1 MNFLINANICDSS
14 TVELAKELRREFS
27 KIAEQLSGDYGGSIE
42 NLWIDLEL
50 SEMSMLAFGK
60 PPKPFRYQKRVSG
73 APRMGLPAIP
83 DSYNV
88 GHYSVRP
95 DFEFIKKNTIE
106 QNINYIV
113 GLIYN
118 STEVLLSK
126 QKKLGG
132 FDAARFRDAFFSAC
146 VSLGYRIHDEIL

>member
-1 MNFLINANICDSS
+1 MKVLINANICDSNK
-14 TVELAKELRREFS
+14 VGLAKELRPEFS
-27 KIAEQLSGDYGGSIE
+27 KIAEKLTGDYGGSIE

-50 SEMSMLAFGK
+50 SEMSILAFGK

-73 APRMGLPAIP
+73 ASRMGLPAVP
-83 DSYNV
+83 DYYNV

-95 DFEFIKKNTIE
+95 DFEFLKENTTE

-113 GLIYN
+113 SLIYN

-132 FDAARFRDAFFSAC
+132 FDATRFRDTFFSAC
-146 VSLGYRIHDEIL
+146 VILGYKINNEIL

>member
-1 MNFLINANICDSS
+1 MKVLINANICDSS

-27 KIAEQLSGDYGGSIE
+27 KIAEKLSGDYGGSIE

-73 APRMGLPAIP
+73 ASRMGLPAVP

-95 DFEFIKKNTIE
+95 DFEFIKKSTIE

-132 FDAARFRDAFFSAC
+132 FDATRFRGAFSSAC
-146 VSLGYRIHDEIL
+146 VSLGYRINGEIL

>member
-1 MNFLINANICDSS
+1 METLINANICDSS
-14 TVELAKELRREFS
+14 TVKLAEELRLVFS
-27 KIAEQLSGDYGGSIE
+27 KIVEQLTGDYGGTIE

-50 SEMSMLAFGK
+50 SEMSVLAFGK

-73 APRMGLPAIP
+73 ASRMGLPAIP
-83 DSYNV
+83 DSFNV

-95 DFEFIKKNTIE
+95 DFEVLNQNTIE
-106 QNINYIV
+106 HSVSYIV
-113 GLIYN
+113 GLVYK

-132 FDAARFRDAFFSAC
+132 FDASSFRDDLSSVC
-146 VSLGYRIHDEIL
+146 TNLGFNINDEIL

>member
-1 MNFLINANICDSS
+1 MNFLINANVCDSS

-50 SEMSMLAFGK
+50 SEMRMLAFGK
-60 PPKPFRYQKRVSG
+60 PPKLFRYQKRVSG
-73 APRMGLPAIP
+73 ASRMRLPAVP

-132 FDAARFRDAFFSAC
+132 FDATKFRDAFSSAC